1 MGYNITIDPSIEC
14 STKSMEYLN
23 RIVQAREIID
33 TYLLY
38 CPNDVDNIYFICQT
52 IPTQNIIVHPK
63 LFFMPQTF
71 FGTNTRNNSITIS
84 FDGTIGSEIYG
95 TNLFEAI
102 SSDEFN
108 DMTDESKRQYL
119 LSIA

>member
-1 MGYNITIDPSIEC
+1 MGYNITIDPSIGC

-23 RIVQAREIID
+23 RIGHARKIID

-38 CPNDVDNIYFICQT
+38 CPNDVDNIYYICQT
-52 IPTQNIIVHPK
+52 FPTQNVIIHPK

-71 FGTNTRNNSITIS
+71 FDTNTRNNSITIS
-84 FDGTIGSEIYG
+84 FDGTTESEIHG
-95 TNLFEAI
+95 TTLFETI

-108 DMTDESKRQYL
+108 DMSDESKRQYL
-119 LSIA
+119 LNIA